1 MDGSETLF
9 AHEHVQ
15 QVEQEYQLGLAFF
28 RMKRWKTAARHFE
41 LAEQKSGRHHVRQRL
56 YRSYHGLSL
65 VYSGDVSGLNLC
77 RHTAAK
83 EQIKAEVFHNLA
95 LAELRCRHR
104 KRAWT
109 AVRRGLRLNPA
120 HAGLLELRREM
131 GVRRAPCL
139 PFLSRDHL
147 LNKWL
152 GKATY
157 RRARRGGGSCSA
169 RHKKAG

>member
-9 AHEHVQ
+9 AQERAQ
-15 QVEQEYQLGLAFF
+15 QVQQEYQLGLAFF
-28 RMKRWKTAARHFE
+28 RMKRWKIAARHFE
-41 LAEQKSGRHHVRQRL
+41 LADQKSGRHDVQQRV

-65 VYSGDVSGLNLC
+65 IYSGDISGLNLC
-77 RHTAAK
+77 RHNAAK
-83 EQIKAEVFHNLA
+83 EKIKAEVFHNLA
-95 LAELRCRHR
+95 LAELRFRHR

-109 AVRRGLRLNPA
+109 AVRFGLRLNPA
-120 HAGLLELRREM
+120 HTGLLELRRGM
-131 GVRRAPCL
+131 GVRRTPCL

-157 RRARRGGGSCSA
+157 RRARRKGGL
-169 RHKKAG
+169 R

>member
-9 AHEHVQ
+9 AQERAQ
-15 QVEQEYQLGLAFF
+15 QVQQEYQLGLAFF

-41 LAEQKSGRHHVRQRL
+41 LADQKCGRHDVRQRL

-65 VYSGDVSGLNLC
+65 VYSGDISGLNLC

-83 EQIKAEVFHNLA
+83 EKIKADVFRNLA
-95 LAELRCRHR
+95 LAELHFSHR

-109 AVRRGLRLNPA
+109 AVELGLRLNPV
-120 HAGLLELRREM
+120 HTGLLELRGDM

-139 PFLSRDHL
+139 PFLSRGNL

-157 RRARRGGGSCSA
+157 RRAARGGGSC
-169 RHKKAG
+169 